1 MMDTKELEQMCGT
14 IRTDSIRMTAE
25 AHSGHPSSCLSCAE
39 IIGVLILDVMEI
51 DPATPHNPARDR
63 FVLSKGHAAPAYY
76 SALSQKGFIPR
87 DELFSLRSINS
98 RLQGHPDMNKTPGVD
113 FSTGSL
119 GMGLSVANGMALAS
133 RLDGHK
139 NHIYVLLGDGELQE
153 GQIWEAAMTASH
165 HNLSSVV
172 AIVDRNMLQCDGTT
186 EEIKALEPLSSKF
199 QAFGW
204 NVFEVDGH
212 DVSALQLVIR
222 QARDMESR
230 PSVIIAS
237 TKKGKGV
244 SCMEGKCNWHGKP
257 LEGEACEEAL
267 RECSL

>member
-1 MMDTKELEQMCGT
+1 
-14 IRTDSIRMTAE
+14 
-25 AHSGHPSSCLSCAE
+25 
-39 IIGVLILDVMEI
+39 
-51 DPATPHNPARDR
+51 
-63 FVLSKGHAAPAYY
+63 
-76 SALSQKGFIPR
+76 
-87 DELFSLRSINS
+87 
-98 RLQGHPDMNKTPGVD
+98 MNKTPGVD